1 MDEDKKARHFHL
13 IRKRNAVKRNKA
25 RRARETRLAEADTRE
40 YNRWVLHDRGIRP
53 TARDRQYGNPRIG
66 AQPNAAAYSSTND
79 APSVDAAI
87 TTAVANMTIAPAATP
102 PCHSPS
108 NFAPYTL
115 PRTTGSFVD
124 TQTRPY
130 LFALD
135 ITGAFWSTK
144 PLSHRP
150 FPLAPA
156 VPDNDSDEMPPL
168 DNDSDEM
175 PPLDDDSDE
184 MPPLI

>member
-1 MDEDKKARHFHL
+1 MDEDKKARHFYL
-13 IRKRNAVKRNKA
+13 IRKRNADKRNKA

-53 TARDRQYGNPRIG
+53 NARDRQYGNPRIG
-66 AQPNAAAYSSTND
+66 AQPNTAAYSSTND

-102 PCHSPS
+102 PYHPPS
-108 NFAPYTL
+108 NYAPYTL
-115 PRTTGSFVD
+115 PRTTESFVD
-124 TQTRPY
+124 TQARPY

-135 ITGAFWSTK
+135 ITGAFWSIEL
-144 PLSHRP
+144 LSHRP
-150 FPLAPA
+150 APLAPA
-156 VPDNDSDEMPPL
+156 VPDNADELPPLGDDSDA
-168 DNDSDEM
+168 M